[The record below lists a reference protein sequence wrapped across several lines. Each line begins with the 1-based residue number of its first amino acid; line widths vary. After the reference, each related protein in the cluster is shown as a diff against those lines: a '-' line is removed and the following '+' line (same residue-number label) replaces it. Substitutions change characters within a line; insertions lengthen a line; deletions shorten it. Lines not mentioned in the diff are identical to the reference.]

1 MAERLTYRMRRDVRH
16 YAFTMLIDGKAEWRV
31 AEVPKRMLTFAEDFC
46 RHFENELRAMDI
58 YITRGCFR
66 SKREMG
72 WSGDI
77 NRAALMREVEAFI
90 QQQGFTEYV
99 PLTNYVIPTPLP
111 FYKSAAELRANQ
123 VRGLLLTRE
132 MEERRREHYEKKEV
146 RKARDK
152 ARAQAKREHKKNFVG
167 PLQPWQLAKPNKVN
181 YPPDATK
188 GEIFVIN
195 MGLVGRALRQEREE
209 KEQAAREKAAR
220 GDQQGSG

>member
-1 MAERLTYRMRRDVRH
+1 
-16 YAFTMLIDGKAEWRV
+16 
-31 AEVPKRMLTFAEDFC
+31 
-46 RHFENELRAMDI
+46 MDN

-209 KEQAAREKAAR
+209 KEQAAGRQRGGGGTAAAPTPTPVTPSAPGR
-220 GDQQGSG
+220 AASSRTTWPATSASPSTSSPRAVWEP

>member
-1 MAERLTYRMRRDVRH
+1 
-16 YAFTMLIDGKAEWRV
+16 
-31 AEVPKRMLTFAEDFC
+31 
-46 RHFENELRAMDI
+46 MDI

-195 MGLVGRALRQEREE
+195 MGLVGRALRRGRRRSRQ
-209 KEQAAREKAAR
+209 REKRPPEATNREAGKR
-220 GDQQGSG
+220 PHQQPMACLSCGQVRSVALTPIVKPWDCQTSPWGCKLGA

>member
-1 MAERLTYRMRRDVRH
+1 MRSIR
-16 YAFTMLIDGKAEWRV
+16 FTSFFVTVKVILNLQIHTKTGSVGCHRF
-31 AEVPKRMLTFAEDFC
+31 TF
-46 RHFENELRAMDI
+46 
-58 YITRGCFR
+58 
-66 SKREMG
+66 
-72 WSGDI
+72 
-77 NRAALMREVEAFI
+77 
-90 QQQGFTEYV
+90 
-99 PLTNYVIPTPLP
+99 
-111 FYKSAAELRANQ
+111 FY
-123 VRGLLLTRE
+123 
-132 MEERRREHYEKKEV
+132 
-146 RKARDK
+146 DK